1 MDEEQLKI
9 LEMVANKLITPEQAA
24 KLLGGLNDATIIDTP
39 TKDLISERVVKFEK
53 YDLED
58 SLDINIDL
66 GITNFKL
73 KKIEDS
79 DFLYKLEYIDS
90 DEFKSKSIYYNKQL
104 HITGIAKRLNNLD
117 LSTLQDFVD
126 PISKK
131 MILSLNENVKYFL
144 KIKLGGGN
152 AFLNFSDLKVKRL
165 RLSSGACDT
174 KIIFG
179 NSSNEEIDYLKFESG
194 ASNLDIKGISN
205 TNCPEIELSLGACN
219 TSLDYS
225 GSLMRNI
232 YTDISVRVGKINLLI
247 PQDYAVKIKSSG
259 KLNDFK
265 SSNLIFRDDYRVSK
279 NIDNAKN
286 VLEFFI
292 NTNMAQVNLTWI

>member
-24 KLLGGLNDATIIDTP
+24 KLLEGLNESITLNTPEKNIIP
-39 TKDLISERVVKFEK
+39 ERIVKFEK
-53 YDLED
+53 YNFED

-73 KKIEDS
+73 TKIEDS
-79 DFLYKLEYIDS
+79 DFLYKLEYIDNE
-90 DEFKSKSIYYNKQL
+90 EFKSKAAYYNKQL
-104 HITGIAKRLNNLD
+104 QITGLAKRVNNLD

-126 PISKK
+126 PVSKK
-131 MILSLNENVKYFL
+131 MILELNKNVKYFF
-144 KIKLGGGN
+144 KVKLGGGN
-152 AFLNFSDLKVKRL
+152 AFLDFSDLRLKRL

-174 KIIFG
+174 KIVFG
-179 NSSNEEIDYLKFESG
+179 NSTKEEIDYLKFESG

-225 GSLMRNI
+225 GNLSRNI

-247 PQDYAVKIKSSG
+247 PEEYGVKIKSSG

-265 SSNLIFRDDYRVSK
+265 STNLLFRDDYRVSK
-279 NIDNAKN
+279 NIDKAKN
-286 VLEFFI
+286 ILEFFI